1 MNREAEEQYLIL
13 HTFTVCGDCAIWWGP
28 NHNGYTTDIDK
39 AGRYT
44 KDEADKIYRNRPK
57 LDKPILWSK
66 VEPMIVR
73 HVHINKVRE
82 FAPPDLREVSD

>member
-1 MNREAEEQYLIL
+1 MPEEQYLIL
-13 HTFTVCGDCAIWWGP
+13 HTFTVNGDCAVWWGP

-57 LDKPILWSK
+57 LDKPIPWSK
-66 VEPMIVR
+66 VEPLIVR
-73 HVHINKVRE
+73 HVHIDKVRE
-82 FAPPDLREVSD
+82 FCPPDLREVGG